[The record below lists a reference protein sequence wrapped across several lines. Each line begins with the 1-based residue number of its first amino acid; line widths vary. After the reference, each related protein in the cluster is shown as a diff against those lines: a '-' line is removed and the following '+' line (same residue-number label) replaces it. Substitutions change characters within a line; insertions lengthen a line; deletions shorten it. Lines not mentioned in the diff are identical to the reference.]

1 MQGKTVPN
9 LSHSNLIFLPQLP
22 IWPFYE
28 CLKLVWWRESFL
40 CCNASQKKVM
50 VQEVWLKGTEYE
62 VVASRGEERSN
73 SERGCE
79 HVRGG
84 C

>member
-1 MQGKTVPN
+1 
-9 LSHSNLIFLPQLP
+9 
-22 IWPFYE
+22 
-28 CLKLVWWRESFL
+28 
-40 CCNASQKKVM
+40 M